1 MKILGGYAING
12 SYFGSDDSPIVIQNI
27 NCNGTEDTVTQC
39 PTISFTTSN
48 CNDSTVAGIVCYGK
62 RASGMVNVNFQIN
75 LMLLELI
82 ISQFYVVFQPDVNVS
97 CNNGDVRLTDGLRE
111 TEGRLEIC
119 FDNHWGGVCGSSWD
133 GNEANVVC
141 RQLGHLPIGE
151 KYTLYW

>member
-1 MKILGGYAING
+1 
-12 SYFGSDDSPIVIQNI
+12 
-27 NCNGTEDTVTQC
+27 
-39 PTISFTTSN
+39 
-48 CNDSTVAGIVCYGK
+48 
-62 RASGMVNVNFQIN
+62 MVNVNFQIN

-82 ISQFYVVFQPDVNVS
+82 ISQFYVAFQPDVNVS